1 MYTQGEIYR
10 VHFYFVQ
17 GKSDE
22 EEKEKKKKKKRK
34 GWGWL
39 TEEGWV
45 SQISLLIFF
54 LVWGWVGERMAMI
67 ILSFTNHPLS
77 AQHPG
82 AMLLIQLI
90 SLITAVEDTVSARV
104 CFLINL
110 MHTTVLGAFCG
121 WLVGIHQLKPWGSPH
136 VGWEGNVCNHFPT
149 PVCSVVHCGSCTPT
163 LEILVMEFVMS
174 EDYYS

>member
-22 EEKEKKKKKKRK
+22 EEKGKKR
-34 GWGWL
+34 
-39 TEEGWV
+39 EGLGVTDWRRLGV
-45 SQISLLIFF
+45 TNFF
-54 LVWGWVGERMAMI
+54 VDFFSVWGWVGERMAMI

-121 WLVGIHQLKPWGSPH
+121 WLVGIHQLKPWGSPQ

-163 LEILVMEFVMS
+163 LEILVIEFVMS